1 MHFIFLVEDK
11 SGEKMLELLLPR
23 SIKFP
28 NSFEVHSYKGVGH
41 IPKTLKASSSSR
53 KTTLLGK
60 LPSLLKGFE
69 VTFQYVEYAIFVVCD
84 LDDNDLQ
91 DFKGE
96 LINLADRSISSPR
109 KVCFC
114 FAIEEME
121 AWLLGDIEAIRKA
134 YPNAKMSV
142 LNSYINDSI
151 CNTWELLADAVYKG
165 GSKELKKKDYY
176 SIGAEKI
183 SWATNI
189 CPYMDI
195 DNNSSDSFNYLQG
208 KISTFLNT

>member
-11 SGEKMLELLLPR
+11 SGERMLELLLPR
-23 SIKFP
+23 SIKIP

-41 IPKTLKASSSSR
+41 IPKNLKASSNSR

-69 VTFQYVEYAIFVVCD
+69 ATFQDVEYAIFVVCD

-96 LINLADRSISSPR
+96 LIKFANSSVSSSN

-142 LNSYINDSI
+142 LSSYTNDSI
-151 CNTWELLADAVYKG
+151 CNTWECLADAIYKG

-208 KISTFLNT
+208 KISTFLNI